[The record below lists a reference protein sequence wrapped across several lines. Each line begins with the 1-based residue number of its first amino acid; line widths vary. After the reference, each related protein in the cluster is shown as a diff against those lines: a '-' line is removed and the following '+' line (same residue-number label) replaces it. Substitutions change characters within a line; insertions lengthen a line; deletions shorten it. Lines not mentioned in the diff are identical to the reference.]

1 MLPHWHKLYR
11 RAEGTVNREQIQ
23 QSLIEEMSEMDIIDT
38 HEHLPS
44 ESERLR
50 QQVDFATLFSHY
62 CKADL
67 VSAGMSEQDY
77 LRFTSPGLSPAE
89 KWELFSPYY
98 PRIASGSYCRAAHL
112 AMERFY
118 GVSHLAGPDDAEAL
132 SQQVQAA
139 NQPGLYRRVLKE
151 ACRIVTSMNFGD
163 MNVDREFFTPVLF
176 ATHYTEISI
185 VAELEAVAGE
195 TGAPIT
201 SLSRYV
207 EGLSAHL
214 ARQQKEGLRGIKF
227 HYAYMRPL
235 RFEPVDTGTAER
247 LFGRISDE
255 SRGWR
260 PHVLGYEEARPLQD
274 YLVHRLVE
282 IAGDLDLVVVF
293 HTGLQADNYNDPEH
307 TRPTPLWNLFR
318 RYPQTRFNLLH
329 GGIPFVDEAGLLAK
343 YFPNVTLDMAWM
355 HVISP
360 ELSLRALRA
369 WIDLVPRSKILGFG
383 GDYCVVEKV
392 YGHLVLARENIATVL
407 AERVA
412 TGAMTRPQAS
422 AWARALLCDN
432 PREVYRLA

>member
-1 MLPHWHKLYR
+1 
-11 RAEGTVNREQIQ
+11 VNREQVR

-38 HEHLPS
+38 HEHLPN
-44 ESERLR
+44 ESERVR
-50 QQVDFATLFSHY
+50 QPVDFATLFSHY

-67 VSAGMSEQDY
+67 VSAGMTEADY
-77 LRFTSPGLSPAE
+77 ARFTSPGLSPTE
-89 KWELFSPYY
+89 KWDLFSRYY
-98 PRIASGSYCRAAHL
+98 DLISSGSYCRAAHL

-118 GVSHLAGPDDAEAL
+118 GLSHLTSAADAEAL
-132 SQQVQAA
+132 SEKVQEA
-139 NQPGLYRRVLKE
+139 NRPGLYRRVLRE
-151 ACRIVTSMNFGD
+151 ACRIVTSMSFGD

-176 ATHYTEISI
+176 ATHYTEISTA
-185 VAELEAVAGE
+185 AELEAVAGE

-235 RFEPVDTGTAER
+235 RFDPVDAGTAER
-247 LFGRISDE
+247 LFNRISDE

-274 YLVHRLVE
+274 HLVHRLVE
-282 IAGDLDLVVVF
+282 IAGDLDLTVVF
-293 HTGLQADNYNDPEH
+293 HTGIQADNYNDPEH
-307 TRPTPLWNLFR
+307 ARPTPLWNLFR

-329 GGIPFVDEAGLLAK
+329 GGLPFVDEAGLLAK

-355 HVISP
+355 HAISP

-369 WIDLVPRSKILGFG
+369 WIDLVPRSAILGFG
-383 GDYCVVEKV
+383 GDYSVVEKV

-407 AERVA
+407 AERIA
-412 TGAMTRPQAS
+412 AGTMTRAQAS
-422 AWARALLCDN
+422 TWVRALLWDN
-432 PREVYRLA
+432 PREVYRLT